1 MSPPKKVKNK
11 EYLSKN
17 VQFMVRDLKMNIYVY
32 ILREENN
39 KLVSSFKKLI
49 IYLEIIVEVR
59 DESLAMTCDDWPLLK
74 TNSRL
79 DYF

>member
-1 MSPPKKVKNK
+1 
-11 EYLSKN
+11 
-17 VQFMVRDLKMNIYVY
+17 MVRDLKMNIYVY

-59 DESLAMTCDDWPLLK
+59 DESLAMTGH
-74 TNSRL
+74 
-79 DYF
+79 Y

>member
-1 MSPPKKVKNK
+1 
-11 EYLSKN
+11 
-17 VQFMVRDLKMNIYVY
+17 MNIYVY
-32 ILREENN
+32 ILREEYN

-59 DESLAMTCDDWPLLK
+59 DVSLAMTCDDWPLLK